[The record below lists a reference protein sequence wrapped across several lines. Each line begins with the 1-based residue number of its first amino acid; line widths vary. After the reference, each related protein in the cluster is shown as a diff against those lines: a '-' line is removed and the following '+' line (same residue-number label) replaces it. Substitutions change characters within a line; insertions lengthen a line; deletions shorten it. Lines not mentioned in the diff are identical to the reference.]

1 MRRST
6 VQLPLSTAPQLARPP
21 RGVPVPI
28 ARTFAL
34 LEQAP
39 NDPTLNSI
47 LTQLDYI
54 KRLTAGGRE
63 PTLDERTS
71 TRIGVRLLREFEP
84 AQTDEIE
91 DWANVCGEV
100 EAYFRDWLDDAT
112 FQTID
117 EDDLPDFF

>member
-1 MRRST
+1 MRLIDQYQHIKQRSDFYPA
-6 VQLPLSTAPQLARPP
+6 VDDA
-21 RGVPVPI
+21 I

-39 NDPTLNSI
+39 TDPTLNSI

-63 PTLDERTS
+63 PTPDERTS
-71 TRIGVRLLREFEP
+71 TRIGVRLLREFDP
-84 AQTDEIE
+84 APTDEIE
-91 DWANVCGEV
+91 DWAKVCREV
-100 EAYFRDWLDDAT
+100 EGYFRDWLDDAT

-117 EDDLPDFF
+117 EDDLPEFF

>member
-1 MRRST
+1 VRRST

-54 KRLTAGGRE
+54 KRFTAGRSRRSMSARALASGCGCSESSNPHRRMRSKTGRE
-63 PTLDERTS
+63 CVARSRRPS
-71 TRIGVRLLREFEP
+71 RLARR
-84 AQTDEIE
+84 
-91 DWANVCGEV
+91 
-100 EAYFRDWLDDAT
+100 RDLPDD
-112 FQTID
+112 
-117 EDDLPDFF
+117 DDLPDFY